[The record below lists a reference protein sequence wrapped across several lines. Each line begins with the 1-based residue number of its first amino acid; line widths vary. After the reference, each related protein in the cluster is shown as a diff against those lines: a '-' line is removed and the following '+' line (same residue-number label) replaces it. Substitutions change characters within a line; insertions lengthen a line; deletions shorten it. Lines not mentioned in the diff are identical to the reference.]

1 MKANNRILRFIKKEL
16 LIASICSFL
25 VYLGAHFLFFNKPK
39 PINSN
44 YVKIETIKPYFSS
57 VFEVGD
63 NWPSHFN
70 IKNDTLKFH
79 YTFQDELTR
88 KIKSLLKKYKSDYS
102 SIVVIDNKT
111 GGILSAVGFTRKNN
125 SFNLSLPFS
134 STHPSASLFKIITMA
149 SLLEQGNLELESS
162 HTFSGKSNTLYKS
175 QLFKKPHFRWKR
187 TLSLNEAFAKS
198 NNVIF
203 GKAALQYLDKN
214 LVNIMAHKFGFNE
227 ELMMELSLGQSFF
240 EVPKDDYNLAEIAS
254 GFNKKTM
261 ISPIHA
267 AVLSSVIANNG
278 VIKYP
283 FIVSKLTDNK
293 KRELLVKPAL
303 LEKRVIKKSTSKLIS
318 KAMESTVKK
327 GTARKSFRRF
337 DRFLREELRIGGK
350 TGSITGGIPFG
361 KRDWFSAFAVPK
373 NKKLGEGISISVMNI
388 NVDKWFVRS
397 TYLAKE
403 VIDYYYKEINPLKE
417 IITSLNK
424 NKSEEKI

>member
-1 MKANNRILRFIKKEL
+1 
-16 LIASICSFL
+16 
-25 VYLGAHFLFFNKPK
+25 
-39 PINSN
+39 
-44 YVKIETIKPYFSS
+44 
-57 VFEVGD
+57 
-63 NWPSHFN
+63 
-70 IKNDTLKFH
+70 
-79 YTFQDELTR
+79 
-88 KIKSLLKKYKSDYS
+88 
-102 SIVVIDNKT
+102 
-111 GGILSAVGFTRKNN
+111 
-125 SFNLSLPFS
+125 
-134 STHPSASLFKIITMA
+134 
-149 SLLEQGNLELESS
+149 
-162 HTFSGKSNTLYKS
+162 
-175 QLFKKPHFRWKR
+175 
-187 TLSLNEAFAKS
+187 
-198 NNVIF
+198 
-203 GKAALQYLDKN
+203 
-214 LVNIMAHKFGFNE
+214 MAHKFGFNE

-267 AVLSSVIANNG
+267 AVLSSVIANDG

>member
-70 IKNDTLKFH
+70 TKNDTLKFH

-214 LVNIMAHKFGFNE
+214 LVNIMAHKFGFNA

-303 LEKRVIKKSTSKLIS
+303 LEKRVIKKSASKLIS

>member
-57 VFEVGD
+57 VFEAGD

-70 IKNDTLKFH
+70 IENDTLKFH

-214 LVNIMAHKFGFNE
+214 LVNIMAHKFGFNA

>member
-70 IKNDTLKFH
+70 TKNDTLKFH

-162 HTFSGKSNTLYKS
+162 HTFSGKSNTLYKN

-227 ELMMELSLGQSFF
+227 ELMMDLSLGQSFF

-303 LEKRVIKKSTSKLIS
+303 LEKRVIKKSTSELIS

-403 VIDYYYKEINPLKE
+403 VIDYYFKEINPLKE

>member
-1 MKANNRILRFIKKEL
+1 MRANNRILRFIKKEL

-70 IKNDTLKFH
+70 TKNDTLKFH